1 MKITIDESLRGKEL
15 FDFLIK
21 NKSVLLAE
29 KKYNVKHSD
38 SFHSNVSVDRDGHIV
53 KSAPINKDDIS
64 SITVPCVIN
73 TTNIMDSH
81 KDVHL
86 PGLWKKSLSESKDL
100 YLLQEHS
107 MTFKGIITDKVN
119 AYTKTI
125 SWKELGL
132 NAPGETQALVFE
144 ATIPKSRNEFMF
156 NQYKD
161 GLVKNHSVGMRYVQI
176 EMAVNDEDYKE
187 EFAVWN
193 KYIDQIV
200 NKEEAEQDGY
210 FFAVKEAKVI
220 EGSAV
225 PIGSNRITPVLETK
239 TDTLNE
245 PPLSTQ
251 EEPLQKSFDIG
262 QLLNNFKIEF
272 K

>member
-1 MKITIDESLRGKEL
+1 MKVTIDENLKGKEL
-15 FDFLIK
+15 FDFLVA
-21 NKSVLLAE
+21 NKSLLIAE

-38 SFHSNVSVDRDGHIV
+38 SFHANVTIQDDGNV
-53 KSAPINKDDIS
+53 TKGAPVIKDDLAT
-64 SITVPCVIN
+64 ITVPCVIN

-81 KDVHL
+81 KDVHI
-86 PGLWKKSLSESKDL
+86 PGIWKKSLTQNKEL

-119 AYTKTI
+119 AYTKTLT
-125 SWKELGL
+125 WKQLGL
-132 NAPGETQALVFE
+132 DAPGETQALIFE

-161 GLVKNHSVGMRYVQI
+161 GLVKNHSVGMKYVQI
-176 EMAVNDEDYKE
+176 EMGINSDDYKE

-200 NKEEAEQDGY
+200 NKDEAEAEGY

-239 TDTLNE
+239 TNTDNE
-245 PPLSTQ
+245 PPSGIQ
-251 EEPLQKSFDIG
+251 QQPLQKSFDIE
-262 QLLNNFKIEF
+262 QLFKNLKF
-272 K
+272 N